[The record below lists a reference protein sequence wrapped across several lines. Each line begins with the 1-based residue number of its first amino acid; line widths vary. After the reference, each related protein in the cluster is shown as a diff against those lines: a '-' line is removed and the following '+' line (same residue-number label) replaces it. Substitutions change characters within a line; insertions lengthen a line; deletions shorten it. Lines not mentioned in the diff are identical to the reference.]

1 MISIEIHSDADT
13 EDDMVEMLRHIANQ
27 VEKGYVCNLDNPHNP
42 RWEISGEPEEPEDEG

>member
-27 VEKGYVCNLDNPHNP
+27 VEKGDVCNLDNP